1 MDSNT
6 FKSVIKKMET
16 VKDKDG
22 NNLNMDSIIVSQ
34 AGRSYQHYFKS
45 EYKMNELR
53 SISKPI
59 VGITI
64 GIAIDRGLRLR
75 GRPLTLDTEI
85 WAFFDGRV
93 KITNTKNIEKL
104 KKFKLIHLLTHTY
117 GYADGLLFSK
127 DIKDKDPYTL
137 LEYLLNYDIVYEPG
151 KHFVYSNVGPYL
163 FSAIVQEELGI
174 NLAEM
179 VNKLLFQP
187 LGISEYQWKNY
198 GKYCAGSSG
207 LKLSN
212 EDLHKIGLLL
222 IQDGKYQG
230 TQIVS
235 KKWVEQMRKPQV
247 LTPTMYDEKRVFP
260 KYAYGYYLWICKNGT
275 YYCDG
280 TDGQY
285 LIVLPNNG
293 TVITT
298 FGHQPDMKPITECLR
313 ELL

>member
-1 MDSNT
+1 MNSNT
-6 FKSVIKKMET
+6 FQSVIKKMET

-34 AGRSYQHYFKS
+34 AGKSYKHYFKS

-75 GRPLTLDTEI
+75 GKPLTLDTEI
-85 WAFFDGRV
+85 WSFFDGRV
-93 KITNTKNIEKL
+93 KITNTENIEKL

-179 VNKLLFQP
+179 VDKLLFQP